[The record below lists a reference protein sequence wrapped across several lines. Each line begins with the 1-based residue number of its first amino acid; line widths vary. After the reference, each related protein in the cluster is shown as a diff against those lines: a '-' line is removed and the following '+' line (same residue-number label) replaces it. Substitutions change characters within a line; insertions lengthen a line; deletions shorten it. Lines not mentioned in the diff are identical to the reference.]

1 VTADLEEATMHV
13 HEFMTAPAVT
23 VRTTMSIA
31 DVGRLL
37 LHRDITAAPVV
48 DRNGV
53 LMGIVSRSDL
63 IRERVEQDPDS
74 HVRSV
79 HSDRPGAASTVADVM
94 TRDVVTLPL
103 TADEAEFADLVL
115 KHRVKSV
122 PVLDE
127 NRQVLGIVSV
137 SDLLKSRTR
146 RDDEIADE
154 VRALLLKWVSGQ
166 ESWRVRVHEG
176 IVTITGSVPSRR
188 QSLMQVVT
196 MAVPGVVR
204 VTFRSG
210 DRDLT
215 DLAP

>member
-1 VTADLEEATMHV
+1 MHV

-48 DRNGV
+48 DRDGV
-53 LMGIVSRSDL
+53 LVGIISRSDL
-63 IRERVEQDPDS
+63 IGERVEQDRGS

-94 TRDVVTLPL
+94 TRDVVTLPV
-103 TADEAEFADLVL
+103 TADEPEFADLVL
-115 KHRVKSV
+115 KHRVKSL

-127 NRQVLGIVSV
+127 DRRVLGVVSV

-154 VRALLLKWVSGQ
+154 VRARLLEWVGGR

-176 IVTITGSVPSRR
+176 VVTISGSVPDRR
-188 QSLMQVVT
+188 QSLMQVVA

-204 VTFRSG
+204 VGFRSG
-210 DRDLT
+210 DRDLGET
-215 DLAP
+215 ET

>member
-1 VTADLEEATMHV
+1 VKEATMQV
-13 HEFMTAPAVT
+13 REFMTAPAVT

-48 DRNGV
+48 DRSGV
-53 LMGIVSRSDL
+53 LVGIVSRSDV
-63 IRERVEQDPDS
+63 IRGRVEQDQASAVRPAPPD
-74 HVRSV
+74 RSG
-79 HSDRPGAASTVADVM
+79 PAGTVADIM

-103 TADEAEFADLVL
+103 TADEAEFADIVL
-115 KHRVKSV
+115 ERHVKSV
-122 PVLDE
+122 PILDE
-127 NRQVLGIVSV
+127 SGRVLGIASV

-154 VRALLLKWVSGQ
+154 VRARLLEWVGGR

-176 IVTITGSVPSRR
+176 IVTISGSVPVQQ
-188 QSLMQVVT
+188 QSLMQVVA

-204 VTFRSG
+204 VGFRTG

-215 DLAP
+215 ETET